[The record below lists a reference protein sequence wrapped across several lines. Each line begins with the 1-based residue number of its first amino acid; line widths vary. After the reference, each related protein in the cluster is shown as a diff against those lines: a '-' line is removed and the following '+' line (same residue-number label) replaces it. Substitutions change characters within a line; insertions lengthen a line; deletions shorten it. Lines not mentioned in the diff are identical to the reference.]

1 MKNKIWY
8 LEPIQPENEDI
19 GPWHPHHHKLFGI
32 VVCCETEKQA
42 RAMADREC
50 GDENRDKLTGKRLEH
65 GVWFDPAMTTCVE
78 LNSETHIG
86 VVCRSYASD

>member
-1 MKNKIWY
+1 
-8 LEPIQPENEDI
+8 
-19 GPWHPHHHKLFGI
+19 
-32 VVCCETEKQA
+32 
-42 RAMADREC
+42 MADREC